1 MRAALYTRISTLDKG
16 QEPANQV
23 RQLRE
28 FCAAQGGTIVQG
40 YEDHESSGKAD
51 RLQFKA
57 MMTDAAQREFD
68 VLLFWALDRFSREGV
83 YQT

>member
-1 MRAALYTRISTLDKG
+1 MHKRDG
-16 QEPANQV
+16 
-23 RQLRE
+23 
-28 FCAAQGGTIVQG
+28 
-40 YEDHESSGKAD
+40 DESGGKAD